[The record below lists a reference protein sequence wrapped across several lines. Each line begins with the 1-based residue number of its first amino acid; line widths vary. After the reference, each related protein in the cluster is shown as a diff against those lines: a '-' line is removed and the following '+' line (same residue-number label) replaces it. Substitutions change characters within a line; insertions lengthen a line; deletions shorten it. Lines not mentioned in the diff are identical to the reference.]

1 MAFFYNRRMNL
12 DTVSPLQ
19 VVPILPFLGLGLLQ
33 LAWYVAVP
41 VMLYKIWRKVR
52 HLPG

>member
-1 MAFFYNRRMNL
+1 METGMETGIVGAAL
-12 DTVSPLQ
+12 
-19 VVPILPFLGLGLLQ
+19 PILFVVLLQ
-33 LAWYVAVP
+33 LAWYVGVA

>member
-1 MAFFYNRRMNL
+1 MDLMNDSGIDMWAMML
-12 DTVSPLQ
+12 IGFV
-19 VVPILPFLGLGLLQ
+19 Q

-41 VMLYKIWRKVR
+41 VMLYQIWRKVR